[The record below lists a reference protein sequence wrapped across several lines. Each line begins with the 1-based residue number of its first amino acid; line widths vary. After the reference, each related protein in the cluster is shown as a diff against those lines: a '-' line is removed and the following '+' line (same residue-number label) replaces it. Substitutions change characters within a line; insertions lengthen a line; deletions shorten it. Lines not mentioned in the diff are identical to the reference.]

1 MSKRQTIP
9 LSLRSS
15 LITTMFTPWGRYRW
29 TRLPLVISSA
39 SKERQRQIHMVLD
52 GLLSLGI
59 THGILIPGCGA
70 NDMEAR
76 IDHDRSLT
84 AVLEGFDWR
93 WMSTGWNSL
102 FAKPPS
108 WAMLPLRMASSPT
121 LSHLKLWSLC
131 PLQQK
136 SKKCD
141 LELPSYKP
149 SNHTVAAPLTSL
161 LYDPLRTAKGLITT
175 EECYA
180 QIEKECLAIVE
191 ALNTFEEFLLRK
203 SNKVYTDQQPIQ
215 SIFKKDLAT
224 APKCLQKMFLFL
236 QRYNFTI
243 MYRKGSLLNLA
254 DNLSRNPCQDEAV
267 FHFHLARLDPNPL
280 ALANTTREQLRNATS
295 SCPDIHLLQHYS
307 LNGWPSA
314 KLLPHQ
320 LQASWHFH
328 EELSIANG
336 TLKSTYAIVPTLS
349 DQACWAK
356 SSTRF
361 ALDAIFWP
369 NMSENIEAYFQSC
382 PTCSQWGKQAASD
395 YTIPSCPYTTL
406 AVHLARHIWVPT

>member
-52 GLLSLGI
+52 GLLSFGI

-76 IDHDRSLT
+76 IDHDRSLI

-121 LSHLKLWSLC
+121 LSHLKLWSPC

-141 LELPSYKP
+141 LELPSCKP

-175 EECYA
+175 EECY
-180 QIEKECLAIVE
+180 
-191 ALNTFEEFLLRK
+191 TWLLLK
-203 SNKVYTDQQPIQ
+203 PSTH
-215 SIFKKDLAT
+215 
-224 APKCLQKMFLFL
+224 
-236 QRYNFTI
+236 
-243 MYRKGSLLNLA
+243 
-254 DNLSRNPCQDEAV
+254 SRN
-267 FHFHLARLDPNPL
+267 
-280 ALANTTREQLRNATS
+280 
-295 SCPDIHLLQHYS
+295 
-307 LNGWPSA
+307 
-314 KLLPHQ
+314 
-320 LQASWHFH
+320 
-328 EELSIANG
+328 
-336 TLKSTYAIVPTLS
+336 
-349 DQACWAK
+349 
-356 SSTRF
+356 
-361 ALDAIFWP
+361 
-369 NMSENIEAYFQSC
+369 YF
-382 PTCSQWGKQAASD
+382 
-395 YTIPSCPYTTL
+395 
-406 AVHLARHIWVPT
+406 